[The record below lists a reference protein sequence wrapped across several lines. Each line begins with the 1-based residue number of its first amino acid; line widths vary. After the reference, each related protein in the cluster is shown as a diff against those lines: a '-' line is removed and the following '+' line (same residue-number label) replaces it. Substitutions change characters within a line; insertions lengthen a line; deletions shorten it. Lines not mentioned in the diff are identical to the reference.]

1 MTLVELLLGQ
11 PLATEDEK
19 AERIGATKGIPIFG
33 LDALSSAAYGPEA
46 ALTLLIPLGAAGIA
60 YIVPISASI
69 LLLLGIVYF
78 SYRQTITAYPQGG
91 GSYTVASENLGVW
104 AGLLAAAS
112 LMVDYVL
119 TAAVGIS
126 AGVGALVSAVPSL
139 QAYTLAMCLGIL
151 LLLTV
156 INLRGA
162 QQTGGVFLLPTYL
175 FIVCVLTAIAIGFA
189 KTLAASGHPI
199 AVVALPP
206 AMRATESVS
215 AWLLLRA
222 FASGCT
228 AMTGVEAVSNGVM
241 AFREPAPIQAR
252 RALTIIIGILMVML
266 AGIAVLV
273 KAYGIAATVPGEPGY
288 QSLLAQ
294 LLAAIAGKG
303 VFYWVSIGSILV
315 VLSLSANTAFADFP
329 RLARAIAQHGF
340 LPHAL
345 SLRGRRLVFEKGI
358 YVLGLLAGVLLI
370 VFGGI
375 TDRLIPLYAVG
386 AFLAFTLSQAGMVIH
401 WRRLGGAGAR
411 KNMFVNGLG
420 ATATAVTVGVVL
432 VAKFTE
438 GAWITLLLIPGL
450 MLLMRSVKR
459 HYDRVAVQIGR
470 DTPIVATVLG
480 PPLVVVPIER
490 WDAVSEAALRFAW
503 TISREIRVVHVE
515 CGEESDRW
523 CLRWAEWVETPA
535 QQAGLP
541 IPSLVLLP
549 SPFRFVIR
557 PIAEY
562 VSTLE
567 QEQPNRNIA
576 VVLPQ
581 VVETRWYYGLLH
593 NNRSTILNALLLF
606 KGTQRTAVINIPW
619 HLRD

>member
-1 MTLVELLLGQ
+1 
-11 PLATEDEK
+11 
-19 AERIGATKGIPIFG
+19 
-33 LDALSSAAYGPEA
+33 
-46 ALTLLIPLGAAGIA
+46 
-60 YIVPISASI
+60 
-69 LLLLGIVYF
+69 
-78 SYRQTITAYPQGG
+78 
-91 GSYTVASENLGVW
+91 
-104 AGLLAAAS
+104 
-112 LMVDYVL
+112 
-119 TAAVGIS
+119 
-126 AGVGALVSAVPSL
+126 
-139 QAYTLAMCLGIL
+139 
-151 LLLTV
+151 
-156 INLRGA
+156 
-162 QQTGGVFLLPTYL
+162 
-175 FIVCVLTAIAIGFA
+175 
-189 KTLAASGHPI
+189 
-199 AVVALPP
+199 
-206 AMRATESVS
+206 
-215 AWLLLRA
+215 
-222 FASGCT
+222 
-228 AMTGVEAVSNGVM
+228 
-241 AFREPAPIQAR
+241 
-252 RALTIIIGILMVML
+252 
-266 AGIAVLV
+266 
-273 KAYGIAATVPGEPGY
+273 
-288 QSLLAQ
+288 
-294 LLAAIAGKG
+294 
-303 VFYWVSIGSILV
+303 
-315 VLSLSANTAFADFP
+315 
-329 RLARAIAQHGF
+329 
-340 LPHAL
+340 
-345 SLRGRRLVFEKGI
+345 
-358 YVLGLLAGVLLI
+358 VLLI

-386 AFLAFTLSQAGMVIH
+386 AFLAFTLSQAGMVMH

-459 HYDRVAVQIGR
+459 HYDRVALQIGR
-470 DTPIVATVLG
+470 DTPIDATDLG
-480 PPLVVVPIER
+480 PPLVIVPIER

-515 CGEESDRW
+515 CGEESDRL

-541 IPSLVLLP
+541 VPSLVLLP

-562 VSTLE
+562 VFTLE

-606 KGTQRTAVINIPW
+606 KGTQRSAVINIPW